1 MRNESEV
8 QGKEGRLGRVG
19 QTVNILEKPGGGPRL
34 FLCFVFKR
42 SVMVKAELKQHQLL
56 GVAVAYKEEIS
67 CSRRERTGVRQ
78 ALGWIPV
85 LDLIS
90 FEPNFF

>member
-1 MRNESEV
+1 
-8 QGKEGRLGRVG
+8 
-19 QTVNILEKPGGGPRL
+19 
-34 FLCFVFKR
+34 
-42 SVMVKAELKQHQLL
+42 MVKAELKQHQLL
-56 GVAVAYKEEIS
+56 GVAVTYKEEIS

>member
-1 MRNESEV
+1 M

-34 FLCFVFKR
+34 FLCLVFKR

-56 GVAVAYKEEIS
+56 GVAVAYKEGIS